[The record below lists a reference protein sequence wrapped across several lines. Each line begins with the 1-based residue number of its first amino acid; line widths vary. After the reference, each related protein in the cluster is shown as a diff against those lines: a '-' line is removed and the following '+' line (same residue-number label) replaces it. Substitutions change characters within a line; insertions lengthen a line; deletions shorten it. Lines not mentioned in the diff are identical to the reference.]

1 MYKLKKNYSLTMRS
15 LIRGYNLKK
24 LQIIAMN
31 YLKLGVMNFQ
41 ISKNT
46 QFNYFRETMN
56 KSF

>member
-1 MYKLKKNYSLTMRS
+1 MRS

-24 LQIIAMN
+24 LYLISMN